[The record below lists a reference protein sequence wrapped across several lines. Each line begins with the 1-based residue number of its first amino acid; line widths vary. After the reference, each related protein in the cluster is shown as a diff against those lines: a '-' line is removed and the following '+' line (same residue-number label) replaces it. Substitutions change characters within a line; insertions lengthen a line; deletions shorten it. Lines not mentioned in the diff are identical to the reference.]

1 VVHVRQKFGASERR
15 ACRVLGQARST
26 QRRARRER
34 GDEEALRGDVV
45 KLASRYGRYGYRRVT
60 ALLQAEGWAVN
71 HKRVERI
78 WRQEGLRVP
87 KRQPKRGR
95 LWLNDGSCIRLR
107 PTHQGSVWSYD
118 FTVTRTHNGRSVRM
132 LTVLDEY
139 TRECLA
145 IVVARKLKSDD
156 VLHCLAELFALRGA
170 PEHLRSDNGPEFT
183 AKVVRDWLKRVGVQT
198 LFIAP
203 GSPWENGY
211 NESFNG
217 KLKDELVNREIF
229 YSLREAE
236 VLVEQW
242 RREYNTIRP
251 HSSLGYR
258 PPAPQAIRP
267 ARAWLR
273 RPALQGPGQVR
284 RVAARL
290 T

>member
-1 VVHVRQKFGASERR
+1 VHVRQKFGASERR
-15 ACRVLGQARST
+15 ACRVLGQARNT
-26 QRRARRER
+26 QRRRSRVR

-45 KLASRYGRYGYRRVT
+45 KLAGRYGRYGYRRVT
-60 ALLQAEGWAVN
+60 ALLRAEGWQVN

-78 WRQEGLRVP
+78 WRQEGLKVP
-87 KRQPKRGR
+87 GRQPKRGR

-107 PTHQGSVWSYD
+107 PTHRGSVWSYD
-118 FTVTRTHNGRSVRM
+118 FTVTRTHDGRPVKM

-145 IVVARKLKSDD
+145 IVVERTLKSDD
-156 VLHCLAELFALRGA
+156 VLHTLAELFARHGA

-183 AKVVRDWLKRVGVQT
+183 AKLVRRWLRRVGVRT

-217 KLKDELVNREIF
+217 KLKDELIHGEIF
-229 YSLREAE
+229 YSLREVQ

-242 RREYNTIRP
+242 RREYNTVRP

-267 ARAWLR
+267 APKWLR
-273 RPALQGPGQVR
+273 RPVLQGPSPGPQL
-284 RVAARL
+284 AERL